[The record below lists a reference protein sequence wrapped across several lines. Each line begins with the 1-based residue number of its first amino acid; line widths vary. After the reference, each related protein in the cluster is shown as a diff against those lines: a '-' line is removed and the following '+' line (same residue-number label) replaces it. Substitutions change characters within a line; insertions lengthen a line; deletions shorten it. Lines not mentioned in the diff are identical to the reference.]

1 MSLLAR
7 KSDQFLR
14 DYIQRKDDWQEAA
27 KRARGLVEEI
37 VNHSGLAIHGVTA
50 RAKGVASLRRKLHKK
65 RYGDPST
72 DLTDVIGVRVI
83 TYYQDDVDRL
93 VGCLKREFS
102 IDAAKSADKRAS
114 LSLHEFGYRS
124 VHLIARLDRRRK
136 KQPEYSGLAGKCFEI
151 QVRSILEHAWAEI
164 EHAVIYEGSVQYPD
178 DVRRRF
184 AAIAGTLETLDDQFL
199 RLREERDRVILE
211 LRERYESGK
220 DMARKLDAGRLIA
233 FFDARFPEGL
243 GWRKAHESGKPF
255 APGLEQSCVEA
266 LAAVGICTARG
277 LTGQLADRGFRRRLQ
292 SFASEKGLT
301 PAEVSHPALVVL
313 AVGMQDAS
321 LLRDYFPEMTDDP
334 GLAAA
339 LPRR

>member
-1 MSLLAR
+1 MPLLSR
-7 KSDQFLR
+7 KSKQFLSV
-14 DYIQRKDDWQEAA
+14 YIGGQNIWQDAA
-27 KRARGLVEEI
+27 KDARALVEEI
-37 VNHSGLAIHGVTA
+37 VNHSGLAIHGITG
-50 RAKGVASLRRKLHKK
+50 RAKGVASVRRKLKVK

-83 TYYQDDVDRL
+83 TYYQDDVDRV

-102 IDAAKSADKRAS
+102 IDAAKSVDKRAS

-124 VHLIARLDRRRK
+124 VHLIARLDRRREK
-136 KQPEYSGLAGKCFEI
+136 RPEYSRLAGRWFEI
-151 QVRSILEHAWAEI
+151 QVRSILEHVWAEI

-199 RLREERDRVILE
+199 RLREERDRIIEE
-211 LRERYESGK
+211 LRQRYESGK

-243 GWRKAHESGKPF
+243 GWRKARESGSPF
-255 APGLEQSCVEA
+255 APGIERSCVEA
-266 LAAVGICTARG
+266 LAAVGIRNARD
-277 LTGQLADRGFRRRLQ
+277 LTRQLEKRGFRHRLR
-292 SFASEKGLT
+292 SFASEKGLA
-301 PAEVSHPALVVL
+301 PAEVSHLALVVL
-313 AVGMQDAS
+313 AVGMEDAG
-321 LLRDYFPEMTDDP
+321 LLRDYFPEMADDP
-334 GLAAA
+334 GLAAE